1 MTLTE
6 DSQFGG
12 EFDVLVFTAEDFLAG
27 KDKKRD
33 DEEDEKSQKS
43 ETKKKCPVQ

>member
-1 MTLTE
+1 MGLTE

-33 DEEDEKSQKS
+33 HDDESSTKEK
-43 ETKKKCPVQ
+43 TKGKCPVQ